1 MLIDRKDRYNI
12 FLFLQPKKSKMQ
24 IIRLNDNGGP
34 DNSNINKRT
43 DLLKK
48 KKNKQVDCDKHKE

>member
-48 KKNKQVDCDKHKE
+48 KKKQTSGL